1 MKLHE
6 VAVSGIRT
14 AWTGQLILAAPMAPG
29 CGPLTPMR
37 GSNSPAR
44 GAAPPHDHD
53 HSWNISPCARAPFS
67 ALVTA
72 RKGCV
77 AVARIHHRRACDG
90 RRGGAMTSPA
100 RPALLYVTD
109 LQYQAWGRRYGDED
123 TYLSGQLRDEFV
135 VGLCHPLDAVAL
147 MDRFDAVV
155 VRNTGPV
162 LGFPAGYDAFR
173 AAAL

>member
-67 ALVTA
+67 AFNA
-72 RKGCV
+72 
-77 AVARIHHRRACDG
+77 
-90 RRGGAMTSPA
+90 
-100 RPALLYVTD
+100 PALLYVTD
-109 LQYQAWGRRYGDED
+109 LQYQAWGRWYGDED
-123 TYLSGQLRDEFV
+123 TYLSGRLRDEFV